1 MLIIMAGR
9 GGRGSALLKAL
20 EEPAR
25 KPGAATAS
33 QPTASG
39 DHDTPQVTIGCLG
52 VNMPLCRV
60 GLNFFWSSPSI
71 LWNSC

>member
-39 DHDTPQVTIGCLG
+39 DHDTPQVTIGCQ
-52 VNMPLCRV
+52 
-60 GLNFFWSSPSI
+60 
-71 LWNSC
+71 